1 MKLVE
6 WKDEKMRSFVL
17 AMASLVL
24 LNSAA
29 LAGEPPT
36 GQVPQFTPQGSAAQ
50 FRQREEIDRWRRIQA
65 LQARRERDEVDRW
78 RRIQTRQARREREE
92 IDHWRRIQSL
102 RAGREREEQQDA
114 HAGSNARR
122 SERHTTSEPAS

>member
-1 MKLVE
+1 
-6 WKDEKMRSFVL
+6 MRSFVL

-50 FRQREEIDRWRRIQA
+50 FRQREEIDRWRRIQ
-65 LQARRERDEVDRW
+65 
-78 RRIQTRQARREREE
+78 TRQARREREE
-92 IDHWRRIQSL
+92 IDHWRRIQSI
-102 RAGREREEQQDA
+102 RGGREREEQQDA

-122 SERHTTSEPAS
+122 SERRTTSEPAS